1 MNSPSHFRTTSIIS
15 IQSQVV
21 HGHVGNSAA
30 VLAMQAQGVNVAA
43 VPTTLLSNHPGFAT
57 MRGRVLE
64 PELVGDLLRG
74 VEERGL
80 IETSRYIVS
89 GYLGSRANGEVV
101 AAFVE
106 RARQI
111 NPDIT
116 YICDPVM
123 GDAHLGVFVADQV
136 IECLCNDL
144 VPLADLLTPNLFELG
159 LLTNLQ
165 PATWHELD
173 RAARKI
179 QALRGAH
186 LVVTGCTLA
195 DTPEGMLENIV
206 FEETGRTRLAS
217 PRVPIVPVGT
227 GDLFTGLLAAHL
239 VHGFTLSEATQTA
252 ATIVCDILHQTLAE
266 HAHDMQL
273 ASTIG
278 ALTTRHPRPAGRE
291 QSEVASQQGPVTT
304 QDNRK

>member
-1 MNSPSHFRTTSIIS
+1 MTMQTSIIS

-30 VLAMQAQGVNVAA
+30 VLPMQARGLNVAA
-43 VPTTLLSNHPGFAT
+43 VPTTLLSNNPHFET

-123 GDAHLGVFVADQV
+123 GDSNLGVFVADQV
-136 IECLCNDL
+136 IECLLDHL
-144 VPLADLLTPNLFELG
+144 VPLADLLTPNQFELG
-159 LLTNLQ
+159 LLTQSQ
-165 PATWHELD
+165 PTSWPMLKAE
-173 RAARKI
+173 AAKI
-179 QALRGAH
+179 QAIRGAR
-186 LVVTGCTLA
+186 LIVTGCTFP
-195 DTPEGMLENIV
+195 DTPDGSLENIV
-206 FEETGRTRLAS
+206 FEDGTFMRLTS
-217 PRVPIVPVGT
+217 PRLPIVPVGT
-227 GDLFTGLLAAHL
+227 GDLFTGVLTANLAHGRDL
-239 VHGFTLSEATQTA
+239 VGA
-252 ATIVCDILHQTLAE
+252 ARNAAVVVLDVLGRTIAE
-266 HAHDMQL
+266 GEHEMQL
-273 ASTIG
+273 GSVIN
-278 ALTTRHPRPAGRE
+278 ALVE
-291 QSEVASQQGPVTT
+291 NIE
-304 QDNRK
+304 

>member
-1 MNSPSHFRTTSIIS
+1 MLTSIIS

-30 VLAMQAQGVNVAA
+30 VLPMQARGLNVAA
-43 VPTTLLSNHPGFAT
+43 VPTTLLSNHPGYET

-101 AAFVE
+101 AAFVK

-123 GDAHLGVFVADQV
+123 GDSNLGVFVADQV
-136 IECLCNDL
+136 IECLLDHL
-144 VPLADLLTPNLFELG
+144 VPLADLLTPNQFELG
-159 LLTNLQ
+159 LLTQSQ
-165 PATWHELD
+165 PTSLPMLESE
-173 RAARKI
+173 AAKV
-179 QALRGAH
+179 QAIRGAR
-186 LVVTGCTLA
+186 LIVTGCMFP
-195 DTPEGMLENIV
+195 DTPEDSLENVV
-206 FEETGRTRLAS
+206 FEDGKFLRLVS
-217 PRVPIVPVGT
+217 PRLPIVPVGT
-227 GDLFTGLLAAHL
+227 GDLFTGLLTANLANGHDLVGAAQNA
-239 VHGFTLSEATQTA
+239 VAV
-252 ATIVCDILHQTLAE
+252 VCDILERTIAEGEHEMQLGSAIDLLAE
-266 HAHDMQL
+266 N
-273 ASTIG
+273 
-278 ALTTRHPRPAGRE
+278 
-291 QSEVASQQGPVTT
+291 V
-304 QDNRK
+304 K

>member
-1 MNSPSHFRTTSIIS
+1 MTMQTSIIS

-30 VLAMQAQGVNVAA
+30 VLPMQARGLNVAA
-43 VPTTLLSNHPGFAT
+43 VPTTLLSNNPHFET

-123 GDAHLGVFVADQV
+123 GDSNLGVFVADQV
-136 IECLCNDL
+136 IECLLDHL
-144 VPLADLLTPNLFELG
+144 VPLADLLTPNQFELG
-159 LLTNLQ
+159 LLTQSRPTSWTMLK
-165 PATWHELD
+165 TEVT
-173 RAARKI
+173 KI
-179 QALRGAH
+179 QAIRGAR
-186 LVVTGCTLA
+186 LIVTGCTFP
-195 DTPEGMLENIV
+195 DTPDGFLENVV
-206 FEETGRTRLAS
+206 FEDGTSMRLTS
-217 PRVPIVPVGT
+217 PRLPIVPVGT
-227 GDLFTGLLAAHL
+227 GDLFTGLLTANLASDRDLVGAVRNAAAVVL
-239 VHGFTLSEATQTA
+239 
-252 ATIVCDILHQTLAE
+252 DILGRTIAE
-266 HAHDMQL
+266 GEHEMQL
-273 ASTIG
+273 GSVIG
-278 ALTTRHPRPAGRE
+278 ALVE
-291 QSEVASQQGPVTT
+291 NIE
-304 QDNRK
+304 